1 MVKNEIT
8 KKEHIKE
15 VVARNP
21 ELLERGLKIVDTDVE
36 IFAGD
41 YVDMIAVD
49 GKKRLI
55 ILVFADELQ
64 TLRSNNRTHI
74 LKEAFHAWNW
84 FTGFK
89 EGLLEQTE
97 KKIGI
102 RPADIPPH
110 LAVIAPDFSSGLINL
125 AKQAARSLIDLRLYT
140 YDKADPKAKNK
151 PLHRISLKSGL
162 PPAALHDSI
171 SSYHTQKMN

>member
-8 KKEHIKE
+8 NKERIKE

-49 GKKRLI
+49 EKKRLI
-55 ILVFADELQ
+55 ILSFADELQ

-84 FTGFK
+84 FTFFK
-89 EGLLEQTE
+89 EGLLEGTE
-97 KKIGI
+97 KKTGV
-102 RPADIPPH
+102 RPVEIPPR
-110 LAVIAPDFSSGLINL
+110 LAVVAPSYSQGLINL
-125 AKQAARSLIDLRLYT
+125 AKQAARALIDLRLYT
-140 YDKADPKAKNK
+140 YNEKALESENK
-151 PLHRISLKSGL
+151 
-162 PPAALHDSI
+162 
-171 SSYHTQKMN
+171 